1 MDPIG
6 GDEEINKALREF
18 EEKERTEQA
27 ASPIRK
33 EESSPEES
41 KMVGFIIRHS
51 GGLIKDQRRAE
62 YTLLVFIVITLGVS
76 FYLFFGGNG
85 GEPSAPLPPPLEA
98 EEAELA
104 P

>member
-51 GGLIKDQRRAE
+51 GGLIKDQRRA
-62 YTLLVFIVITLGVS
+62 VFIVITLGVS